1 MILLRILGMENISK
15 PSENNLVAFIVGKIE
30 RMWYNCVDVGW
41 VIRRRVAVLYAYHT

>member
-1 MILLRILGMENISK
+1 MNNILIK

-41 VIRRRVAVLYAYHT
+41 AIRNGAADLYA

>member
-1 MILLRILGMENISK
+1 MNNILIK

-41 VIRRRVAVLYAYHT
+41 VIQNGAVGLYV